1 MLSLP
6 RLQLICAAL
15 LMSAGGAAIK
25 GCESFSSWQIASFR
39 AGIAATILLLAV
51 PGIRRHWNW
60 RTVSIG
66 AAYAGASVLFVLAN
80 KLTTAANAI
89 YLQCTYPIAVVLL
102 STCFL
107 KEPLRR
113 RDAFFMMALAAG
125 LAFFFFGGTQASASA
140 PDPVRGNMMAMVSGL
155 FWAITVTGLR
165 WLTQRGGREE
175 VSGAAAVAIG
185 CLIACVITL
194 PFALPVQESSVAD
207 WLIVAYLGCF
217 GIALVFILINRALKK
232 VSAIEAGLL
241 LLIEPALNPL
251 WAWALQGENPGPPA
265 MAGGVIILVAT
276 AFHPCWPADGDPA
289 LVDSRLPAEVVID
302 KD

>member
-39 AGIAATILLLAV
+39 AGIAAAILLLVV
-51 PGIRRHWNW
+51 PGVRRHCNW
-60 RTVSIG
+60 PTVCIG
-66 AAYAGASVLFVLAN
+66 VAYAGASVLFVLAN
-80 KLTTAANAI
+80 RLTTAANAI

-113 RDAFFMMALAAG
+113 RDALFMVALAVG
-125 LAFFFFGGTQASASA
+125 LGLFFFGGTQPSASA
-140 PDPVRGNMMAMVSGL
+140 PDPVRGNLMAMVSGL

-165 WLTQRGGREE
+165 WLTTRGGREG
-175 VSGAAAVAIG
+175 SGGAAAVAIG
-185 CLIACVITL
+185 CLIACAITL
-194 PFALPVQESSVAD
+194 PFALPVKGSRIAD

-251 WAWALQGENPGPPA
+251 WAWALQGENPGLPA
-265 MAGGVIILVAT
+265 LVGGTIILIAT
-276 AFHPCWPADGDPA
+276 ACHTCWPSDDSAV
-289 LVDSRLPAEVVID
+289 VDSRLPAEIVID